1 MLAASDRPDE
11 ETQEADPAAAEEAQ
25 QASANLTVALDML
38 ARGGQM
44 AADTLELAAEERER
58 AAEEADNPD
67 AVAPAAVQA
76 EAALF
81 GERLGDIHDSFAAEA
96 RSERAAAE

>member
-1 MLAASDRPDE
+1 MLDPSDRPDE

-44 AADTLELAAEERER
+44 AADALER

-81 GERLGDIHDSFAAEA
+81 GERLGDIHDSFAAAA